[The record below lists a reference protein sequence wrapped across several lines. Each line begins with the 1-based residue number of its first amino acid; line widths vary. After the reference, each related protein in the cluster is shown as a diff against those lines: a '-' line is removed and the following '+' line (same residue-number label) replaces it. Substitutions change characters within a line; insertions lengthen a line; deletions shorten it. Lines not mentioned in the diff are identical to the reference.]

1 MYLEQRVEKLESM
14 IARLEAELEEY
25 RVTGAVKVEQA
36 EKNTYPLYWR
46 LYGSDEVGIIRNDDE
61 YSSVFETRT
70 EVIDL
75 ISEDVFNELRLKNP
89 TETDYT
95 DEPEQAKTLDD
106 VRAAVTQV
114 MKADKT
120 KKQAL
125 QALLKKHGADRVSE
139 LDESKFAIVI
149 DTIEKGEF

>member
-1 MYLEQRVEKLESM
+1 MNTEKNIPFLEDIWNILDSQNDILLR
-14 IARLEAELEEY
+14 IATSLEALVDREE
-25 RVTGAVKVEQA
+25 RKVDIGIPVIEQMKTEEPKA
-36 EKNTYPLYWR
+36 E
-46 LYGSDEVGIIRNDDE
+46 
-61 YSSVFETRT
+61 
-70 EVIDL
+70 
-75 ISEDVFNELRLKNP
+75 
-89 TETDYT
+89 
-95 DEPEQAKTLDD
+95 EPKAEQAKTLDD

>member
-1 MYLEQRVEKLESM
+1 MYLEQRVEKLENALHFLLTAMEKDMREGDGLSD
-14 IARLEAELEEY
+14 
-25 RVTGAVKVEQA
+25 AVQEI
-36 EKNTYPLYWR
+36 
-46 LYGSDEVGIIRNDDE
+46 LYGATEVSLYDLQLEQTKAVTCIIEEKDTRPLKIEQDENGDEVL
-61 YSSVFETRT
+61 S
-70 EVIDL
+70 
-75 ISEDVFNELRLKNP
+75 
-89 TETDYT
+89 
-95 DEPEQAKTLDD
+95 EPEQAKTLDD

-120 KKQAL
+120 KKQTL

>member
-1 MYLEQRVEKLESM
+1 MYLEQRVE
-14 IARLEAELEEY
+14 ELENQVANLLAQLAKAEEPK
-25 RVTGAVKVEQA
+25 AEQ
-36 EKNTYPLYWR
+36 T
-46 LYGSDEVGIIRNDDE
+46 
-61 YSSVFETRT
+61 
-70 EVIDL
+70 
-75 ISEDVFNELRLKNP
+75 
-89 TETDYT
+89 
-95 DEPEQAKTLDD
+95 KTLDD

>member
-1 MYLEQRVEKLESM
+1 MSDLTLEMQ
-14 IARLEAELEEY
+14 
-25 RVTGAVKVEQA
+25 VKILTDA
-36 EKNTYPLYWR
+36 L
-46 LYGSDEVGIIRNDDE
+46 LDL
-61 YSSVFETRT
+61 T
-70 EVIDL
+70 EVLYNTTHANEPKMVDLENRLSML
-75 ISEDVFNELRLKNP
+75 ISYQNVNDEMKAEEP
-89 TETDYT
+89 TREQV
-95 DEPEQAKTLDD
+95 EEHKPEQAKTLDD

-125 QALLKKHGADRVSE
+125 QVLLKKHGADRVSE